1 MGITGGKNM
10 PFINRKILRRFK
22 IRSQN
27 FENCDRDDCAEYV
40 EWLGMLALDVDVE
53 KGSPIDFF
61 NTYEVPVPN
70 ISLGQVRILT
80 WSGFFSSKRLEI
92 FFNALVKYQEEN
104 DKSWLTLYVQGFSDS
119 VVNWADREHHY
130 YSNGDNSYTI
140 FLNSNNSIICRN
152 MSTYKRYIK
161 KQKSKFR
168 KK

>member
-1 MGITGGKNM
+1 MVFISVVKLDLSILSPTTKN
-10 PFINRKILRRFK
+10 FQRIKNCLKILGLFDVILIWEPPEGK
-22 IRSQN
+22 ICPSSIAKYFDDLKYEVKVCSPKYDPTIRYSVKTPLID

-92 FFNALVKYQEEN
+92 FFNALV
-104 DKSWLTLYVQGFSDS
+104 
-119 VVNWADREHHY
+119 
-130 YSNGDNSYTI
+130 
-140 FLNSNNSIICRN
+140 
-152 MSTYKRYIK
+152 
-161 KQKSKFR
+161 
-168 KK
+168 